1 MTSMPGLNTQPAR
14 PRFSWRDFFRRAGWL
29 ESIGIVGVPVVTAVA
44 LLAPW
49 ITPFDPQLRVA
60 AAFQPPSVEHWFGT
74 DEIGRDLFSR
84 VILGVQYTWLP
95 GLILIGFSLFFGSL
109 LGLISGL
116 MGDKVDLVIQ
126 RFTDLFLVIPG
137 TLIALAVVASL
148 GPGLVNTMIAIAIFW
163 WPWYA
168 RISRDEIRRLKA
180 RPHVEAARIA
190 GVRGPRLLLRYLL
203 PGAAPALLI
212 AASLDMANVIMTLS
226 LMSFLGLGLP
236 APAPELGAMTAR
248 TLDSLT
254 VHWWLPILPAAII
267 FFLCL
272 LTNLAGDGL
281 RAALRGA

>member
-1 MTSMPGLNTQPAR
+1 MTGRPGQDTPAR
-14 PRFSWRDFFRRAGWL
+14 PRFNWRDFFRRAGWL
-29 ESIGIVGVPVVTAVA
+29 ESIGIVGVPVVTVLAV
-44 LLAPW
+44 LAPW

-60 AAFQPPSVEHWFGT
+60 GAYLPPSAGHWFGT

-84 VILGVQYTWLP
+84 IILGVRYTWLS
-95 GLILIGFSLFFGSL
+95 GLAVIGFTLIVGSL
-109 LGLISGL
+109 VGLISGL
-116 MGDKVDLVIQ
+116 MGGKVDLVVERIV
-126 RFTDLFLVIPG
+126 DLFIVLPS
-137 TLIALAVVASL
+137 TLIALAFVAAV
-148 GPGLVNTMIAIAIFW
+148 GPGLVNTMIALAIFW

-168 RISRDEIRRLKA
+168 RISHDEIRRLKA
-180 RPHVEAARIA
+180 RPHVEAARMA

-203 PGAAPALLI
+203 PGVVPALLI
-212 AASLDMANVIMTLS
+212 GASLDLANVIMTLS

-236 APAPELGAMTAR
+236 APAPELGAMTSR

-272 LTNLAGDGL
+272 LANLAGDGI

>member
-1 MTSMPGLNTQPAR
+1 MTDRLSPNTPPAR
-14 PRFSWRDFFRRAGWL
+14 PRFNWRDFFRRAGWL
-29 ESIGIVGVPVVTAVA
+29 ESVGILGVPIVTVVAV
-44 LLAPW
+44 LAPW

-60 AAFQPPSVEHWFGT
+60 GAYLPPSTGHWFGT
-74 DEIGRDLFSR
+74 DEIGRDLLSR

-95 GLILIGFSLFFGSL
+95 GLAVIGFSLAVGSL
-109 LGLISGL
+109 VGLISGL
-116 MGDKVDLVIQ
+116 VGGKVDLVVDRIV
-126 RFTDLFLVIPG
+126 DLFLVLPG

-148 GPGLVNTMIAIAIFW
+148 GPGLANTMIAMAIFS

-168 RISRDEIRRLKA
+168 RISRDEIRRLKT
-180 RPHVEAARIA
+180 RPHIEAARIA

-203 PGAAPALLI
+203 PGVVPALLI
-212 AASLDMANVIMTLS
+212 GASLDVANVIMTLS

-272 LTNLAGDGL
+272 LANLAGDGI
-281 RAALRGA
+281 RAALRGT

>member
-1 MTSMPGLNTQPAR
+1 MTGGPSPDTLPAR
-14 PRFSWRDFFRRAGWL
+14 PLFNWRDFFRRAGWL
-29 ESIGIVGVPVVTAVA
+29 ESVGIIGVPVVTVVAV
-44 LLAPW
+44 LAPW

-60 AAFQPPSVEHWFGT
+60 GAYLPPSAGHWFGT

-84 VILGVQYTWLP
+84 VILGAQYTWLP
-95 GLILIGFSLFFGSL
+95 ALAVIGFSLTVGTL
-109 LGLISGL
+109 VGLISGL
-116 MGDKVDLVIQ
+116 VGDKVDLVIQ
-126 RFTDLFLVIPG
+126 RIVDLFLVLPA

-148 GPGLVNTMIAIAIFW
+148 GPGLGNTMIAIAIVW

-203 PGAAPALLI
+203 PGVVPALLI
-212 AASLDMANVIMTLS
+212 GASLDVANIVMTLS

-236 APAPELGAMTAR
+236 APTPELGAMTSR

-254 VHWWLPILPAAII
+254 IHWWLPILPAAII
-267 FFLCL
+267 FLLCL
-272 LTNLAGDGL
+272 LANLAGDGI

>member
-1 MTSMPGLNTQPAR
+1 MTGRPGPETMPAR
-14 PRFSWRDFFRRAGWL
+14 PRFNWRDFFRRAGWL
-29 ESIGIVGVPVVTAVA
+29 ESVGIVGVPIVTVVAVM
-44 LLAPW
+44 APW

-60 AAFQPPSVEHWFGT
+60 EAYLPPSAGHWFGT

-84 VILGVQYTWLP
+84 VILGVQYTWLSA
-95 GLILIGFSLFFGSL
+95 LAVIGFSFTVGSL
-109 LGLISGL
+109 VGLISGL
-116 MGDKVDLVIQ
+116 MGDTVDLVIQ
-126 RFTDLFLVIPG
+126 RIVDLFLVLPA

-148 GPGLVNTMIAIAIFW
+148 GPGLVNTMIAIAIVW

-190 GVRGPRLLLRYLL
+190 EVRGPRLLLRYLL
-203 PGAAPALLI
+203 PGVVPALLI
-212 AASLDMANVIMTLS
+212 GASLDVANIIMTLS

-236 APAPELGAMTAR
+236 APAPELGAMTSR
-248 TLDSLT
+248 SLDSLT

-267 FFLCL
+267 FLLCL
-272 LTNLAGDGL
+272 LANLAGDGI

>member
-1 MTSMPGLNTQPAR
+1 MTKRPSPDTLPAR
-14 PRFSWRDFFRRAGWL
+14 PRFNWSDFFRRAGPL
-29 ESIGIVGVPVVTAVA
+29 ESVGIVGVPVVTVVAV
-44 LLAPW
+44 LAPW

-60 AAFQPPSVEHWFGT
+60 GAYLPPSAGHWFGT

-84 VILGVQYTWLP
+84 VILGAQYTWLP
-95 GLILIGFSLFFGSL
+95 ALAVIGFSLTVGTL
-109 LGLISGL
+109 VGLISGL

-126 RFTDLFLVIPG
+126 RIVDLFLVLPAS
-137 TLIALAVVASL
+137 LIALAVVASL
-148 GPGLVNTMIAIAIFW
+148 GPGLGNTMIAIAIVW

-203 PGAAPALLI
+203 PGVVPALLI
-212 AASLDMANVIMTLS
+212 GASLDVANIVMTLS

-236 APAPELGAMTAR
+236 APAPELGAMTSR

-254 VHWWLPILPAAII
+254 VHWWLPVLPAAII
-267 FFLCL
+267 FLLCL
-272 LTNLAGDGL
+272 LANLAGDGI

>member
-1 MTSMPGLNTQPAR
+1 MTGRPRPDTLPVR
-14 PRFSWRDFFRRAGWL
+14 PRFSWPDFLRRAGWL
-29 ESIGIVGVPVVTAVA
+29 GSVGIVGVPVVAVVA
-44 LLAPW
+44 VLAPW

-60 AAFQPPSVEHWFGT
+60 GAYLPPSIDHWFGT

-95 GLILIGFSLFFGSL
+95 ALAVIGFSLTVGSL
-109 LGLISGL
+109 VGLISGL
-116 MGDKVDLVIQ
+116 AGGKVDLVIE
-126 RFTDLFLVIPG
+126 RIIDLFIVLPS

-148 GPGLVNTMIAIAIFW
+148 GPGLINTMIAIAIFG

-180 RPHVEAARIA
+180 RPHVEAARIG

-203 PGAAPALLI
+203 PGVVPALLI
-212 AASLDMANVIMTLS
+212 GASLDVANVIMTLS

-236 APAPELGAMTAR
+236 APAPELGAMTSR

-254 VHWWLPILPAAII
+254 VHWWLPILPAATI
-267 FFLCL
+267 FLLCL
-272 LTNLAGDGL
+272 LANLAGDGM

>member
-1 MTSMPGLNTQPAR
+1 V
-14 PRFSWRDFFRRAGWL
+14 
-29 ESIGIVGVPVVTAVA
+29 GIIGVPVVTVVAV
-44 LLAPW
+44 LAPW
-49 ITPFDPQLRVA
+49 LTPFDPQLRVA
-60 AAFQPPSVEHWFGT
+60 VAYLPPSAGHWFGT

-95 GLILIGFSLFFGSL
+95 GLAVIGFSLAVGSL
-109 LGLISGL
+109 VGLISGL
-116 MGDKVDLVIQ
+116 TGGKVDLVID
-126 RFTDLFLVIPG
+126 RIVDLFLVLPG

-148 GPGLVNTMIAIAIFW
+148 GPGLVNTIIAMAIFW

-190 GVRGPRLLLRYLL
+190 GVGSPRLLLRYLL
-203 PGAAPALLI
+203 PGVVPALLI
-212 AASLDMANVIMTLS
+212 GASLDVANVIMTLS

-267 FFLCL
+267 FLLCL
-272 LTNLAGDGL
+272 LANLAGDGI
-281 RAALRGA
+281 RSALRGT

>member
-14 PRFSWRDFFRRAGWL
+14 PRFNWRDFFRRAGWL
-29 ESIGIVGVPVVTAVA
+29 ESIGIIGVPVVTAIA

-95 GLILIGFSLFFGSL
+95 GLILIGFSLIFGSL

-116 MGDKVDLVIQ
+116 MGDRVDLVIQ

>member
-1 MTSMPGLNTQPAR
+1 MTGRPSPDTLPAR
-14 PRFSWRDFFRRAGWL
+14 PRFNWRDFFRRAGWL
-29 ESIGIVGVPVVTAVA
+29 ESVGIVGVPVVTVVAV
-44 LLAPW
+44 LAPW

-60 AAFQPPSVEHWFGT
+60 GAYLPPSAGHWFGT

-95 GLILIGFSLFFGSL
+95 ALAVIGFSLTVGSL
-109 LGLISGL
+109 VGLISGL
-116 MGDKVDLVIQ
+116 AGGKVDLVLERII
-126 RFTDLFLVIPG
+126 DLFIVLPS

-148 GPGLVNTMIAIAIFW
+148 GPGLVNTMIAIAIFG

-190 GVRGPRLLLRYLL
+190 GVRGPRLLLRYLF
-203 PGAAPALLI
+203 PGVVPALLI
-212 AASLDMANVIMTLS
+212 GASLDVANVIMTLS

-236 APAPELGAMTAR
+236 APAPELGAMTSR

-267 FFLCL
+267 FLLCL
-272 LTNLAGDGL
+272 LANLAGDGI

>member
-1 MTSMPGLNTQPAR
+1 MMVRSSPDTMPAR
-14 PRFSWRDFFRRAGWL
+14 PRFNWWDFFRRAGWL
-29 ESIGIVGVPVVTAVA
+29 ESVGILGLFVVTIVAV
-44 LLAPW
+44 LAPW

-60 AAFQPPSVEHWFGT
+60 AAYQPPSAGHWFGT
-74 DEIGRDLFSR
+74 DEIGRDLLSR

-95 GLILIGFSLFFGSL
+95 GLAVIGFCLTVGSL
-109 LGLISGL
+109 VGLISGL
-116 MGDKVDLVIQ
+116 AGGKADLVID
-126 RFTDLFLVIPG
+126 RIVDLFLVLPG

-148 GPGLVNTMIAIAIFW
+148 GPGLVNTMIALAIFSW
-163 WPWYA
+163 MWYA

-180 RPHVEAARIA
+180 RPHVEAARVA

-203 PGAAPALLI
+203 PGVVPALLI
-212 AASLDMANVIMTLS
+212 GASLDVANVIMTLS

-236 APAPELGAMTAR
+236 APAPELGAMTSR

-267 FFLCL
+267 FILCL
-272 LTNLAGDGL
+272 LANLAGDGI

>member
-1 MTSMPGLNTQPAR
+1 
-14 PRFSWRDFFRRAGWL
+14 
-29 ESIGIVGVPVVTAVA
+29 VPVVTAVA
-44 LLAPW
+44 VLAPW

-60 AAFQPPSVEHWFGT
+60 GAYLPPSAGHWFGT

-95 GLILIGFSLFFGSL
+95 GLAVISFTLIVGSL
-109 LGLISGL
+109 VGLISGL
-116 MGDKVDLVIQ
+116 MGDKVDLVIE
-126 RFTDLFLVIPG
+126 RIIDLFLVLPS

-148 GPGLVNTMIAIAIFW
+148 GPGLVNTMIALAIFW

-203 PGAAPALLI
+203 PGVVPALLI
-212 AASLDMANVIMTLS
+212 GASLDVANVIMTLS

-236 APAPELGAMTAR
+236 APAPELGAMTSR

-267 FFLCL
+267 FLLCL
-272 LTNLAGDGL
+272 LANLAGDGI
-281 RAALRGA
+281 RAALR

>member
-1 MTSMPGLNTQPAR
+1 MTVRPIPDTLPAR
-14 PRFSWRDFFRRAGWL
+14 PRFNWSDFFRRAGWL
-29 ESIGIVGVPVVTAVA
+29 ESVGIVGFLVITIVA
-44 LLAPW
+44 GLAPW

-60 AAFQPPSVEHWFGT
+60 AAYLPPSAGHWFGT

-95 GLILIGFSLFFGSL
+95 GLAVIGFSLAVGSL
-109 LGLISGL
+109 LGLVSGL
-116 MGDKVDLVIQ
+116 MGGTVDLVIV
-126 RFTDLFLVIPG
+126 RIIDLFFIFPS

-180 RPHVEAARIA
+180 RPHIEAARIA

-203 PGAAPALLI
+203 PGVVPALLI
-212 AASLDMANVIMTLS
+212 GASLDVANVIMQLS

-236 APAPELGAMTAR
+236 APAPELGAMTSR

-267 FFLCL
+267 FLLCL
-272 LTNLAGDGL
+272 LANLAGDGL

>member
-1 MTSMPGLNTQPAR
+1 MTGRPGTDTLPAR
-14 PRFSWRDFFRRAGWL
+14 PGFNWRDFFRRAGRV
-29 ESIGIVGVPVVTAVA
+29 ESVGIIGMAVVTVVAV
-44 LLAPW
+44 LAPW
-49 ITPFDPQLRVA
+49 ITPFDPELRVA
-60 AAFQPPSVEHWFGT
+60 AAYLPPSAGHWFGT

-84 VILGVQYTWLP
+84 VILGIQYTWLP
-95 GLILIGFSLFFGSL
+95 GLAVIGFSLVLGSL
-109 LGLISGL
+109 VGLVSGL
-116 MGDKVDLVIQ
+116 TGDRVGLVIE
-126 RFTDLFLVIPG
+126 RIVDLFLVLPS
-137 TLIALAVVASL
+137 TVIALAVVASL

-203 PGAAPALLI
+203 PGVVPALLI
-212 AASLDMANVIMTLS
+212 GASLDVANIIMTVS

-236 APAPELGAMTAR
+236 APAPELGAMTSR

-254 VHWWLPILPAAII
+254 VHWWLPILPAAVI
-267 FFLCL
+267 FLLCL
-272 LTNLAGDGL
+272 LANLAGDGI